1 MAIIGVSGYSGSG
14 KDTVGKMIQI
24 ATCFPGSITMPLEEL
39 LADYDNQQWWLE
51 EQSGWKIKK
60 WAGKLK
66 VVASM
71 LTGIPI
77 EKFEDQ
83 EFKKT
88 FLPEVWNNSDTEPE
102 DWCVENHWEKWKVFV
117 SEKKNATIKLKDII
131 AFARTCGWEDRMTV
145 RDFLQRLGTE
155 GLRDGLHPNTWV
167 NALMADYKP
176 VWNDPDPIAGSDYTI
191 TYRENYGEISLI
203 HYGSRSEAEVF
214 NHEIIEPNWIITD
227 TRFPNEAQAIKN
239 AGGIIIRVDRP
250 GFSAINA
257 HPSETALDDWEFD
270 YLIGNES
277 DLTSLLFT
285 VGSILRKEKILQ

>member
-1 MAIIGVSGYSGSG
+1 MAIIGVSGYAGSG

-24 ATCFPGSITMPLEEL
+24 ATCFPGSITTPLEEL

-66 VVASM
+66 VVASI
-71 LTGIPI
+71 LTGIVADQ
-77 EKFEDQ
+77 FEDQ

-88 FLPEVWNNSDTEPE
+88 FLGPEWSTWKTNNGQAPKEGD
-102 DWCVENHWEKWKVFV
+102 
-117 SEKKNATIKLKDII
+117 AGI
-131 AFARTCGWEDRMTV
+131 ANMMSV
-145 RDFLQRLGTE
+145 RDLLQRLGTDA
-155 GLRDGLHPNTWV
+155 LRNGLHPDTWV

-176 VWNDPDPIAGSDYTI
+176 VWNDPDPIAGNDYTI
-191 TYRENYGEISLI
+191 TYRENYGETSII
-203 HYGSRSEAEVF
+203 HYGGRSEAEVF

-270 YLIGNES
+270 YRIGNAS

>member
-1 MAIIGVSGYSGSG
+1 MAIIGVSGYAGSG

-24 ATCFPGSITMPLEEL
+24 ATCFPGSITTPLEEL

-167 NALMADYKP
+167 NALMADYKHEP
-176 VWNDPDPIAGSDYTI
+176 TGIAYNDQGGQIL
-191 TYRENYGEISLI
+191 EL
-203 HYGSRSEAEVF
+203 
-214 NHEIIEPNWIITD
+214 PNWIITD
-227 TRFPNEAQAIKN
+227 TRFENEAQAIKK

-270 YLIGNES
+270 YLIGNAS

-285 VGSILRKEKILQ
+285 VGSMLRKEKILQ